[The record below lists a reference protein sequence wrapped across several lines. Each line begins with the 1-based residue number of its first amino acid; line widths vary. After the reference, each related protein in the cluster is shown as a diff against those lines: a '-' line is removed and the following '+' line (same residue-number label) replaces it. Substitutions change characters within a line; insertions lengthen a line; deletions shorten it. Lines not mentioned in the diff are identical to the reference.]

1 MAACGFL
8 CQASPSWSTPC
19 WPPASP
25 RPLPRPPRPHSPGLR
40 QLQARRRGRSTAATR
55 CPRPRTE
62 TAGKVRSGARF
73 RLLPHVGISKIFSV
87 SLKYNLYPPQTIR
100 RSRRR
105 SARAAWKVRSGSA
118 GRRLQVGT
126 SPSTRCLMITAAEK
140 LTGTQF

>member
-1 MAACGFL
+1 MKYFPSLNNTIDITYLSIVYCCRWAVRRPRDMAACGFL

-100 RSRRR
+100 CSRRR
-105 SARAAWKVRSGSA
+105 SARAA
-118 GRRLQVGT
+118 
-126 SPSTRCLMITAAEK
+126 
-140 LTGTQF
+140 